1 MIENDFFSSEK
12 DSANASK
19 GAIDSHVH
27 FWHYD
32 KSRYSWIT
40 GKMKELHQDYL
51 PKHLELTLKRNNIQG
66 VVAMQAD
73 QTEVETLFLV
83 ELSKTNSIIKGVVG
97 WVDLRSDNLTDRL
110 VYFREFP
117 KLKGFRHIVQG
128 EPAGFLENTKFISG
142 INELHKHGFTY
153 DLLIY
158 HYQMQEALSFV
169 AKIPDTRIVIDHI
182 AKPAIARGEKT
193 QWELNMAAMATFP
206 NIFCKL
212 SGMVTEASWRN
223 WKRDDFYPYLDEV
236 MEAFGPERLM
246 YGSDWP
252 VCLVAAQY
260 REQLDI
266 VRSYISRL
274 SDEEQKAIL
283 GENAV
288 AFYGL

>member
-1 MIENDFFSSEK
+1 MV
-12 DSANASK
+12 
-19 GAIDSHVH
+19 IDAHQH
-27 FWHYD
+27 FWKYD
-32 KSRYSWIT
+32 PVRDSWIT
-40 GKMKELHQDYL
+40 DEMAVIQRDFLPGDLEQELSA
-51 PKHLELTLKRNNIQG
+51 NG
-66 VVAMQAD
+66 VDGCVSVQAD
-73 QTEVETLFLV
+73 QSEDETQFLLQLADQSTFV
-83 ELSKTNSIIKGVVG
+83 KGVVG

-288 AFYGL
+288 TFYGL